1 VDEELAF
8 HFATGVEEL
17 VARGFTLEEA
27 HEEMKRRFGDVATV
41 RSRLTTLDRERFAG
55 ERRRDWWS
63 ALGQDVRYAMRG
75 LRRSPVFTIGVVV
88 TLALGIGANAAVFTI
103 IDRLLLRPPP
113 YVTDAEHL
121 RRVHV
126 EMTLKDGRTQTRA
139 PMSYPEFAAIRD
151 GVKAFDHV
159 MAFNYP
165 WPVALGR
172 GVDAPRVKLTGAS
185 GEYFTTL
192 GVLPAAGR
200 FFVPEDD
207 DDAISRPAAVLG
219 YGLWQSRF
227 DGQPGVIGQEIILD
241 GRAFVIVGVAP
252 KGFSGADLDA
262 PDVWVPLAP
271 VMAGA
276 SGPDW
281 RNHKTSFGLH
291 LVGHLRP
298 GSSAAQAAAQ
308 ATAAIRPAYEGTFM
322 AALPK
327 SVRLGSV
334 IPGRR
339 LDITDSGLSVAIRL
353 LGAAAMVLL
362 IACANVANLL
372 LTRALA
378 RRRELAVRL
387 ALGVGR
393 ARLVTQLLSE
403 SVLLAVLAGT
413 GAFLVAVWGGSAFR
427 ALLMPQ
433 ISWATST
440 VDLRVLAFTGLI
452 ALLTGFAAGLAPAV
466 QMTSHDLTDS
476 LKSGWRDPSRSR
488 SIVRSGLLLVQ
499 AAFTVILLVGAGLF
513 VRSMWNARA
522 VDLGFTVDRTILA
535 EIHFAKGAIGRADL
549 DLVYDRLV
557 ERVRRVPLVSQA
569 SVTTTAPFWTFSF
582 ARIAIPGYDSLP
594 AGLRSPLLNMVPP
607 EFIPTMGIR
616 LTAGRGITPDDRAG
630 SELVTLVNAA
640 FANAA
645 WPGDSPLGRCIKIGA
660 DTAPC
665 RAVVGVVADVGF
677 QNLHDP
683 AAPQY
688 YVPLPQA
695 KAFDSSNRY
704 IVIRAADRADLREV
718 AASVRAALKGAHGGM
733 EGIDVRPFLDL
744 VAPEIRPFR
753 LGATMFG
760 IFGALALLLAG
771 VGLYA
776 VISFGVARRTREL
789 GIRAALGARA
799 ADVVGLVFGEGVRV
813 TMIGIAIGIV
823 LALAL
828 GRAVEALL
836 FGTSPRDP
844 IVMAVVA
851 ITLLVVA
858 AVASA
863 IPAWR
868 AARVDPLVAL
878 RED

>member
-1 VDEELAF
+1 
-8 HFATGVEEL
+8 
-17 VARGFTLEEA
+17 
-27 HEEMKRRFGDVATV
+27 
-41 RSRLTTLDRERFAG
+41 
-55 ERRRDWWS
+55 
-63 ALGQDVRYAMRG
+63 
-75 LRRSPVFTIGVVV
+75 
-88 TLALGIGANAAVFTI
+88 
-103 IDRLLLRPPP
+103 
-113 YVTDAEHL
+113 
-121 RRVHV
+121 
-126 EMTLKDGRTQTRA
+126 
-139 PMSYPEFAAIRD
+139 
-151 GVKAFDHV
+151 
-159 MAFNYP
+159 
-165 WPVALGR
+165 
-172 GVDAPRVKLTGAS
+172 
-185 GEYFTTL
+185 
-192 GVLPAAGR
+192 
-200 FFVPEDD
+200 
-207 DDAISRPAAVLG
+207 
-219 YGLWQSRF
+219 
-227 DGQPGVIGQEIILD
+227 
-241 GRAFVIVGVAP
+241 
-252 KGFSGADLDA
+252 
-262 PDVWVPLAP
+262 
-271 VMAGA
+271 
-276 SGPDW
+276 
-281 RNHKTSFGLH
+281 
-291 LVGHLRP
+291 
-298 GSSAAQAAAQ
+298 
-308 ATAAIRPAYEGTFM
+308 
-322 AALPK
+322 
-327 SVRLGSV
+327 
-334 IPGRR
+334 
-339 LDITDSGLSVAIRL
+339 
-353 LGAAAMVLL
+353 
-362 IACANVANLL
+362 
-372 LTRALA
+372 
-378 RRRELAVRL
+378 
-387 ALGVGR
+387 
-393 ARLVTQLLSE
+393 
-403 SVLLAVLAGT
+403 
-413 GAFLVAVWGGSAFR
+413 
-427 ALLMPQ
+427 
-433 ISWATST
+433 
-440 VDLRVLAFTGLI
+440 
-452 ALLTGFAAGLAPAV
+452 
-466 QMTSHDLTDS
+466 
-476 LKSGWRDPSRSR
+476 
-488 SIVRSGLLLVQ
+488 
-499 AAFTVILLVGAGLF
+499 
-513 VRSMWNARA
+513 
-522 VDLGFTVDRTILA
+522 
-535 EIHFAKGAIGRADL
+535 
-549 DLVYDRLV
+549 
-557 ERVRRVPLVSQA
+557 
-569 SVTTTAPFWTFSF
+569 
-582 ARIAIPGYDSLP
+582 
-594 AGLRSPLLNMVPP
+594 MVPP

-695 KAFDSSNRY
+695 KAFDSGNRY